1 MRQYKRG
8 NILKGEPRITYL
20 IKSTGRK
27 IMYQY
32 QVTLQIIGKAQYSGI
47 FRFPS
52 LARAVEKVKNNLYAE
67 PTRMGAKLAIQESGR
82 ADYWDSEQNH
92 ATITK
97 I

>member
-1 MRQYKRG
+1 M
-8 NILKGEPRITYL
+8 
-20 IKSTGRK
+20 
-27 IMYQY
+27 Y